1 MKNVILI
8 LSILAL
14 GACSFFK
21 KKKDADKDVI
31 ARVNDEYLYA
41 SDLQNLTRGL
51 KGADSVAVLRG
62 YAETWVRKKLLLV
75 KAQENIP
82 DDDVSIN
89 KKIEDYRET
98 LTLYEY
104 EKELINQKLDT
115 AVKDQELE
123 QWYDKMKN
131 DFLLEDDVYQVYYVK
146 LKKDAPQLNDVRKWI
161 LRPANEEDTR
171 KLEGYCKEYAISYL
185 LDKGIWLNS
194 ADLLKTFSLSNF
206 EMGQLGSNFKEF
218 SRNDELW
225 FIKAPEVKHK
235 GEPAPVW
242 FVREELVKLIVE
254 KRKMDLLERTY
265 TRIYQDGVKEKTFEI
280 LVK

>member
-1 MKNVILI
+1 M
-8 LSILAL
+8 
-14 GACSFFK
+14 
-21 KKKDADKDVI
+21 DKDVI

-62 YAETWVRKKLLLV
+62 YAESWVRKKLLLE

-123 QWYDKMKN
+123 QWYEKTKQ
-131 DFLLEDDVYQVYYVK
+131 DFLLEEDVYQVFYVK
-146 LKKDAPQLNDVRKWI
+146 LKKDAPQLSDVRKWI
-161 LRPANEEDTR
+161 LRPSGEEDAR

-185 LDKGIWLNS
+185 LDKGIWLSSTN
-194 ADLLKTFSLSNF
+194 LLKTFSLSNY
-206 EMGQLGSNFKEF
+206 EMGQLGNNFKEF
-218 SRNDELW
+218 NRTDELW
-225 FIKAPEVKHK
+225 FLKTPEVKHK

-242 FVREELVKLIVE
+242 FVREQLVKMIVE

-265 TRIYQDGVKEKTFEI
+265 TRIYQDGIKSKAFEI